1 MRRKLTDKIF
11 RKKLTEKEKIQ
22 IRRDTLIFKNWE
34 RLRRERPR
42 LASITLYFLACEETD
57 KEMEGAKA

>member
-1 MRRKLTDKIF
+1 MRR
-11 RKKLTEKEKIQ
+11 KLTEKEKIQ

>member
-1 MRRKLTDKIF
+1 MTMRRKI
-11 RKKLTEKEKIQ
+11 TEKEKIQ

-34 RLRRERPR
+34 RLRQEQPS

-57 KEMEGAKA
+57 KEMEGVKA

>member
-1 MRRKLTDKIF
+1 MRRKI
-11 RKKLTEKEKIQ
+11 TEKEKIQ

-34 RLRRERPR
+34 RLRQEQPS

-57 KEMEGAKA
+57 KEMEGVKA